1 MLVQHAGEAG
11 AGGASQRTA
20 DSVYPAPPGIFPA
33 VTLEVNPHQNS
44 KSDSSTRVGRAPPGL
59 QSLAGLGCRDSN
71 AQPDNTIQSSRARP
85 VYTCEDC
92 GMQFKDAPSRNKH
105 QILIHYISE
114 NSEDDDGRSK
124 TTQNDGD
131 NVGDYSK

>member
-1 MLVQHAGEAG
+1 MLVQHVGEAG
-11 AGGASQRTA
+11 AGGASQRTS
-20 DSVYPAPPGIFPA
+20 DSVYPSPPGTFPSA
-33 VTLEVNPHQNS
+33 TLGVNPHDNS
-44 KSDSSTRVGRAPPGL
+44 KSNSSTTVGRDPPGS

-71 AQPDNTIQSSRARP
+71 PQPDNTIHSSRARP

-92 GMQFKDAPSRNKH
+92 GLQFKDALSRNKH

-124 TTQNDGD
+124 TAENGGD
-131 NVGDYSK
+131 NGGDYSK

>member
-1 MLVQHAGEAG
+1 MLVQHVGEAG
-11 AGGASQRTA
+11 ASHRTS
-20 DSVYPAPPGIFPA
+20 DSVYPSPPGIFPSVA
-33 VTLEVNPHQNS
+33 LGADPHDNS
-44 KSDSSTRVGRAPPGL
+44 KSDSSATVGRDPPGF

-71 AQPDNTIQSSRARP
+71 PQPDNTIQSSRARP

-92 GMQFKDAPSRNKH
+92 GLQFKDAPSRNKH

-124 TTQNDGD
+124 TSENDGD
-131 NVGDYSK
+131 SGGDYRK